1 MKKFESNKD
10 ESVNLPKKASR
21 PAPFDGPSKRRG
33 GLKGNYKPGK
43 DFNRRKH

>member
-1 MKKFESNKD
+1 MKKFESSKD

-21 PAPFDGPSKRRG
+21 PAPSDGPKRKG

>member
-1 MKKFESNKD
+1 MKKFESSKD

-21 PAPFDGPSKRRG
+21 PAPSDGPKRKG

-43 DFNRRKH
+43 DYNRRKH